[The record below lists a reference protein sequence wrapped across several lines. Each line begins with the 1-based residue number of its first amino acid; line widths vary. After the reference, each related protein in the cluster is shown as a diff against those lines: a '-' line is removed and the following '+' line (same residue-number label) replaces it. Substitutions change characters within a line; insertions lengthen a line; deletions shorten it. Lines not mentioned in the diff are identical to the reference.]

1 MSLRVSGPPDVDV
14 VVAGAGVAGLSAG
27 LQLARAGLRVVC
39 IDPKRFPRA
48 RVGESLDWSAPRLL
62 EDLGLSRDE
71 LVATGVAT
79 YKREVRGLTSSG
91 ELLVGR
97 PPRWLHRWPLRFE
110 HVTLHLDRSAFDR
123 RLYEAARDAGVEFV
137 WDHVRSVDFAG
148 DRIVGCRT
156 RSGEWFTA
164 GWFLDASGRRR
175 VLAQAAGI
183 GLQPWGTERISLWSH
198 YDASMALEG
207 TVLHLDDGSDELSW
221 AWQIPIAPNRQSIG
235 VAMSLRRFHALRP
248 DGEPFARVL
257 EDALAEFPALRSIA
271 VGRLG
276 RVRSRRYRPYVSDR
290 VVGAN
295 WLLIGEAAAFVD
307 PLTSIGVTSAIRHG
321 SEAARLI
328 MQYPQASQAAHR
340 WLAAYDRRVRGVAGL
355 YQLAV
360 EELLYDRKLRQ
371 RLGMRWASRSYVP
384 LGFLTTSAY
393 TRLNPTTPR
402 RFAALAVVLAF
413 FRAWVHTWLSVSRR
427 RGPSRHRRR
436 RPSVVAP
443 AGPGVVSSSTSETR
457 LARQVLRCR
466 LKHRS

>member
-1 MSLRVSGPPDVDV
+1 MSRVSSTPEV

-27 LQLARAGLRVVC
+27 LLLARAGLRVVC

-71 LVATGVAT
+71 LVATGVGT
-79 YKREVRGLTSSG
+79 FKREVRGLTSSG

-110 HVTLHLDRSAFDR
+110 HVTLHLDRHGFDR

-156 RSGEWFTA
+156 RSGERFTA
-164 GWFLDASGRRR
+164 GWFIDASGRRR
-175 VLAQAAGI
+175 IVAQAAGI
-183 GLQPWGTERISLWSH
+183 GLQHWGTERISLWSQ
-198 YDASMALEG
+198 YDAPMALEG
-207 TVLHLDDGSDELSW
+207 TVLHLDDGSEELSW
-221 AWQIPIAPNRQSIG
+221 AWEIPIGANRHSVG
-235 VAMSLRRFHALRP
+235 VAMSLRRFQALRP
-248 DGEPFARVL
+248 DGEPFAQVL
-257 EDALAEFPALRSIA
+257 ADALAQFPALRSIA

-276 RVRSRRYRPYVSDR
+276 RVRSRIYRPYVSDR
-290 VVGAN
+290 VVGDN
-295 WLLIGEAAAFVD
+295 WFMIGEAAAFVD

-328 MQYPQASQAAHR
+328 MQYPDASEQAHR
-340 WLAAYDRRVRGVAGL
+340 RLAAYDRRVRDVAGL
-355 YQLAV
+355 YNLAV

-384 LGFLTTSAY
+384 LGYLTTSTY
-393 TRLNPTTPR
+393 TRLNPTTQG

-413 FRAWVHTWLSVSRR
+413 FRAWVHTWRSLSRR
-427 RGPSRHRRR
+427 ASPIPALPAPLFRGSSRR
-436 RPSVVAP
+436 
-443 AGPGVVSSSTSETR
+443 
-457 LARQVLRCR
+457 ARA
-466 LKHRS
+466 S

>member
-1 MSLRVSGPPDVDV
+1 LSHVSSAPEV

-27 LQLARAGLRVVC
+27 LLLARAGLRVVC

-71 LVATGVAT
+71 LVATGVGT

-110 HVTLHLDRSAFDR
+110 HVTLHLDRGGFDQ

-137 WDHVRSVDFAG
+137 WDHVRSVDVAG

-156 RSGEWFTA
+156 RSGERFTA

-175 VLAQAAGI
+175 IVGQAAGI
-183 GLQPWGTERISLWSH
+183 GLQRWGTERISLWSQ
-198 YDASMALEG
+198 YDAPMALEG
-207 TVLHLDDGSDELSW
+207 TVLHLDDGSEELSW
-221 AWQIPIAPNRQSIG
+221 AWEIPIAANRHSVG
-235 VAMSLRRFHALRP
+235 VAMSLQRFHAVRP

-257 EDALAEFPALRSIA
+257 ADSLAQFPALRSIA

-276 RVRSRRYRPYVSDR
+276 PVRSRRYRPYVSDR
-290 VVGAN
+290 VVGDN
-295 WLLIGEAAAFVD
+295 WLMIGEAAAFVD
-307 PLTSIGVTSAIRHG
+307 PLASIGVTSAIRHG

-328 MQYPQASQAAHR
+328 MQYPDASEQAHR
-340 WLAAYDRRVRGVAGL
+340 RLAAYDRRVRDVAGL
-355 YQLAV
+355 YNLAV
-360 EELLYDRKLRQ
+360 EELLYDRTLRQ

-384 LGFLTTSAY
+384 LGYLTTSTY

-402 RFAALAVVLAF
+402 RFAALGVVLAF
-413 FRAWVHTWLSVSRR
+413 FRAWVHTWRSLSRR
-427 RGPSRHRRR
+427 AAAPFFGGISRRA
-436 RPSVVAP
+436 S
-443 AGPGVVSSSTSETR
+443 GS
-457 LARQVLRCR
+457 
-466 LKHRS
+466 

>member
-1 MSLRVSGPPDVDV
+1 MSSRVGATPDV

-71 LVATGVAT
+71 LVATGIGT

-110 HVTLHLDRSAFDR
+110 HVTLHLDRGGFDR

-156 RSGEWFTA
+156 RSGERFAA

-175 VLAQAAGI
+175 VLAKAAGV
-183 GLQPWGTERISLWSH
+183 GLQHWGAERISLWSH

-207 TVLHLDDGSDELSW
+207 TVLHLDDGSEELSW
-221 AWQIPIAPNRQSIG
+221 AWEIPIAPNRQSVG
-235 VAMSLRRFHALRP
+235 VAMSLQHFHALRP
-248 DGEPFARVL
+248 DGEPFAQVL
-257 EDALAEFPALRSIA
+257 AAALAEFPGLRSIA

-290 VVGAN
+290 MVGAN

-328 MQYPQASQAAHR
+328 MQYPQASPEAHR
-340 WLAAYDRRVRGVAGL
+340 RLAAYDRRVRDVAGL
-355 YQLAV
+355 YHLAV
-360 EELLYDRKLRQ
+360 EELLYDGKLRL

-384 LGFLTTSAY
+384 LGYLTTSTY
-393 TRLNPTTPR
+393 TRLNPTTPH

-413 FRAWVHTWLSVSRR
+413 FRAWVHAWLSVSRR
-427 RGPSRHRRR
+427 RGAQSGT
-436 RPSVVAP
+436 
-443 AGPGVVSSSTSETR
+443 AGAVPR
-457 LARQVLRCR
+457 W
-466 LKHRS
+466 